1 MFAQPRVWGDTEAG
15 SCDPT
20 PGAGISLHHDFH
32 IPLSPQPGSRHTQ
45 LANPAPPQPCAFGLA
60 LQLPGGGHIPSTA
73 VPGAGQSP
81 RAVRQ
86 RDLSVCLAWCCCS
99 LPAVSRC
106 ISRAQQRFPPEHGQH
121 IPWQRGDTG
130 GAAGALCPWGFTHG
144 NRDSTEPLMLLLP
157 PPAARGSGVAQ
168 ESGTVLR
175 ALGCRDTRWEGGL
188 HLGSC
193 QPPAECSTEHVGSA
207 RSSKPDKAWERGD
220 F

>member
-1 MFAQPRVWGDTEAG
+1 M
-15 SCDPT
+15 
-20 PGAGISLHHDFH
+20 
-32 IPLSPQPGSRHTQ
+32 IPHQ
-45 LANPAPPQPCAFGLA
+45 GLA
-60 LQLPGGGHIPSTA
+60 SHCTMISTSRSARSLDPDTHSWLALHLLSLVPLGWLCSSQGVATSPPTA

-86 RDLSVCLAWCCCS
+86 GDLSVCLAWCCCS
-99 LPAVSRC
+99 LPAVSRR
-106 ISRAQQRFPPEHGQH
+106 ISRAQHRFPPEHGQH

-144 NRDSTEPLMLLLP
+144 NCDSTEPLMLLLP

-175 ALGCRDTRWEGGL
+175 APGCRDTRWEGGL

-207 RSSKPDKAWERGD
+207 RYTVLKT
-220 F
+220 

>member
-81 RAVRQ
+81 WAVRQ

-157 PPAARGSGVAQ
+157 PQQRGALEWHRSQEQCSEHWAAGTRGGKGGYTSGAA
-168 ESGTVLR
+168 SRLR
-175 ALGCRDTRWEGGL
+175 SAP
-188 HLGSC
+188 
-193 QPPAECSTEHVGSA
+193 QST
-207 RSSKPDKAWERGD
+207 
-220 F
+220 